1 VTLLLFWD
9 WFQSFEETKPAQDL
23 ITKLKAA
30 VPVYWKANCEKVGY
44 LLNKTKPRPAKN
56 GGGRKRGRSGKEKDA
71 EVDPKLSDRAVV
83 NLVDSDDEGSDRRI
97 AETAQDRM
105 AKTHFEALQAMEKK
119 FKLERRRRQEIQEQL
134 QSLEKLV
141 KEQTAVEVLDV
152 ETGQVTTKQANGE
165 PSHWQCSMILRAFLV
180 ELGTHVLKVKKENVT
195 ETDDLKEDLKESQEA
210 NEFQTMVKVTV
221 APPASPDCC
230 SFRFPSLS
238 SSRFPCPS
246 SSSSSFPDP
255 DPSSFPFPSSCR

>member
-23 ITKLKAA
+23 IKKLKAA

-44 LLNKTKPRPAKN
+44 GLNKRKPRPAKN

-83 NLVDSDDEGSDRRI
+83 NLVDSDDEGLPVQSASGKWPREGKMTAVEKSRLEWEAERKSERFSDRRI
-97 AETAQDRM
+97 AQTAQDRM

-119 FKLERRRRQEIQEQL
+119 LKHEQRRRQEIQEQL

-165 PSHWQCSMILRAFLV
+165 PSHW
-180 ELGTHVLKVKKENVT
+180 
-195 ETDDLKEDLKESQEA
+195 
-210 NEFQTMVKVTV
+210 
-221 APPASPDCC
+221 
-230 SFRFPSLS
+230 
-238 SSRFPCPS
+238 
-246 SSSSSFPDP
+246 
-255 DPSSFPFPSSCR
+255 